1 MCWGIGLENTR
12 TLSDTQGYYYCDF
25 IFFFLGGQTE
35 EDIHTLSNSP
45 GGKPHILTI
54 IFFHSGAMWALGL
67 VVLLVTVAGV
77 LALLVYVLKW

>member
-1 MCWGIGLENTR
+1 MESRYSPDQLTCLGIGVEDTR
-12 TLSDTQGYYYCDF
+12 TLSDTQG
-25 IFFFLGGQTE
+25 E
-35 EDIHTLSNSP
+35 KNTLSDTP

-54 IFFHSGAMWALGL
+54 IVSLHSGAMWALGL

>member
-1 MCWGIGLENTR
+1 MSKDLTVSRYSPDQLMCLGIGVEDTH
-12 TLSDTQGYYYCDF
+12 TLSDTQG
-25 IFFFLGGQTE
+25 E
-35 EDIHTLSNSP
+35 KKHT

-54 IFFHSGAMWALGL
+54 IVTLHSGAMWALGL